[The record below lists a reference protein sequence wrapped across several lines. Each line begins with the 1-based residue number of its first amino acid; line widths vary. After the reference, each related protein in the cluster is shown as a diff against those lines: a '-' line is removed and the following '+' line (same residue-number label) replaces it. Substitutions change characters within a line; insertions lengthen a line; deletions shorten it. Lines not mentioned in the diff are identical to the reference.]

1 MKILKNFKVILW
13 DFDGVILDSMP
24 IRSLGFK
31 KVLEDYP
38 EEQVKQ
44 LLDYHEENGGLSRY
58 VKLKYF
64 FENIRGESISD
75 ELLAKLTNDFSKI
88 MLSLLIDEKLLISN
102 SVNFIKNN
110 YNNYVMHI
118 VSGSDGKELNIICEE
133 LNLKKYFKSILGS
146 PTPKIKLVEQIITEN
161 AYSKND
167 MLLIGDSINDF
178 EASKAN
184 DITFI
189 GYNNPKIR
197 DLSYYMDSFENA

>member
-184 DITFI
+184 DITFL